1 MVPFLRQVARK
12 YVMETEDI
20 SSVCF
25 VLPNRRSMAFF
36 RKYIGESVAE
46 RAAFSDAWHDVPVI
60 APEMLTINDFFYKA
74 YGAAVSG
81 RVTLLLRLYDC
92 YRELNP
98 KAEPLDEF
106 IFWGDVILSDFNDV
120 DKYLVDPQQLF
131 TNVSDFRKIQD
142 TYSYLTENQRNAIM
156 GFVSHFNDRSGR
168 LTVDLGADN
177 PDVKAR
183 FLQIWNMLYP
193 LYRLYNDSL
202 AKEGLAY
209 EGMVYRALAERL
221 GREAVAD
228 VLASMCPHS
237 SKFVF
242 VGLNA
247 LNECEK
253 TLMRRMRDAGIAEFC
268 WDYSGEMIR
277 DRRNRAS
284 FFMEDNVKEFP
295 QSGTWDPEG
304 VRVPAINVVSV
315 PSSVGQVKMI
325 PQIFAGA
332 EDDCAVVLPDETL
345 LMPLLNSMPEHIRDI
360 NVTMG
365 YPMSGSGFYSLM
377 SDLSA
382 MQLHTVKRGDG
393 WMFYHRQVWS
403 IFSSSIFRKA
413 ADTVTMEKVARIKEN
428 AKYYIPQQDLSGTP
442 LLDLLF
448 RPVVTDV
455 KSTDC
460 GQIESMERYQMEVLA
475 GLAPMLKG
483 DSDMLLE
490 LEFAGEYYRSV
501 SILSGIRLDVMP
513 VTYIR
518 LLAQLIGGISVPF
531 QGEPLKGFQIMG
543 PLETRALDFRNLV
556 IMSANEGT
564 FPKRNVSSSFV
575 PPELRRGFGMPT
587 YEYQDAVWA
596 YYFYRM
602 ITRAENVWLLYDSRT
617 EGMKSGEESRYI
629 KQLQYHFR
637 IPMNRYT
644 AKADLVK
651 PSDADIIVK
660 TPEDMERI
668 SSAVL
673 SASALQNYL
682 ACPAKFYYHTV
693 KRLTPEN
700 EVTESVDAGM
710 FGTVYHDTMWS
721 IYCGED
727 AMAADGGMDK
737 TLMGRFRPMPWVK
750 KDYIMSW
757 LKRKKEIKSKVKSLI
772 CSQLN
777 TEEVT
782 GRDIVV
788 ADVIVEYVLKTLQC
802 DLEQIEL
809 SGRDGFELL
818 GLELKFTGT
827 FAGHRFIGY
836 VDRLDSFEEGTV
848 RVVDYKTGKVS
859 DKEKMD
865 IDDGS
870 AEAVADA
877 IFGKDVKDRPK
888 IALQFHIY
896 DMLLDSAGQTDGKR
910 LLNCVYSVAG
920 MFSGLPETTERNSMF
935 HRLASERL
943 ELLLEEISDP
953 DVPFARTCDTVQCEY
968 CDFKMIC
975 GR

>member
-1 MVPFLRQVARK
+1 MIPFLRQVARK
-12 YVMETEDI
+12 YVTGAEDI
-20 SSVCF
+20 SRICF

-36 RKYIGESVAE
+36 RKYISESVAE
-46 RAAFSDAWHDVPVI
+46 LAASGSGRNVPVI
-60 APEMLTINDFFYKA
+60 APEMLTINDFFYRA
-74 YGAAVSG
+74 YGTGIAD

-106 IFWGDVILSDFNDV
+106 IFWGDVILADFNDV
-120 DKYLVDPQQLF
+120 DKYLVNPQQLF
-131 TNVSDFRKIQD
+131 TNVSDFREIQD

-168 LTVDLGADN
+168 LTVDLGVDN
-177 PDVKAR
+177 PGVKAR
-183 FLQIWNMLYP
+183 FLQIWNLLYP
-193 LYRLYNDSL
+193 LYCAYNRALS
-202 AKEGLAY
+202 KEGLAY
-209 EGMVYRALAERL
+209 EGMVYRALAERI
-221 GREAVAD
+221 GREPVSD
-228 VLASMCPHS
+228 VLKSMYPHS
-237 SKFVF
+237 DSFVF

-253 TLMRRMRDAGIAEFC
+253 TLMRKMRDAGIAEFC
-268 WDYSGEMIR
+268 WDYSGDMIR
-277 DRRNRAS
+277 DRRNRSS
-284 FFMEDNVKEFP
+284 FFMEENVREFP
-295 QSGTWDPEG
+295 QSGIWDPEG
-304 VRVPAINVVSV
+304 VGVPKINVVSV
-315 PSSVGQVKMI
+315 PSAVGQVKMI
-325 PQIFAGA
+325 PYIFKEADEG
-332 EDDCAVVLPDETL
+332 CAVVLPDETL
-345 LMPLLNSMPEHIRDI
+345 LMPLLNSMPGHIMDI

-365 YPMSGSGFYSLM
+365 YPMSGSGFHSLM

-382 MQLHTVKRGDG
+382 MQVHTVKRVDG
-393 WMFYHRQVWS
+393 WAFYHRQVWS
-403 IFSSSIFRKA
+403 IFSSSIFRKV
-413 ADTVTMEKVARIKEN
+413 ADGATMEKVAMVKEN
-428 AKYYIPQQDLSGTP
+428 AKYYIPQKDLSGTA

-448 RPVVTDV
+448 QPVVTDI
-455 KSTDC
+455 KSADSNQVRAL
-460 GQIESMERYQMEVLA
+460 GQYQMNVLSGIA
-475 GLAPMLKG
+475 AMLR
-483 DSDMLLE
+483 DERDMLLE
-490 LEFAGEYYRSV
+490 LEFAREYYRSV
-501 SILSGIRLDVMP
+501 SILSGIRLDIMP

-518 LLAQLIGGISVPF
+518 LLSQLTGNVSVPF
-531 QGEPLKGFQIMG
+531 QGEPLKGFQVMG

-617 EGMKSGEESRYI
+617 EGIKSGEESRYI

-637 IPMNRYT
+637 VPMTRYV
-644 AKADLVK
+644 AKADLAK
-651 PSDADIIVK
+651 SADEDVIFK
-660 TPEDMERI
+660 TGEDLERI

-682 ACPAKFYYHTV
+682 ACPVKFYYHTV
-693 KRLTPEN
+693 RQLMAEN
-700 EVTESVDAGM
+700 EVSESVDAGM

-721 IYCGED
+721 IYCGEE
-727 AMAADGGMDK
+727 AMAYTGAMDK
-737 TLMGRFRPMPWVK
+737 MTMEKFSPMKWVSK
-750 KDYIMSW
+750 EYILGW
-757 LKRKKEIKSKVKSLI
+757 LKRKNEIRAKVKSLI

-777 TEEVT
+777 SVEVS

-788 ADVIVEYVLKTLQC
+788 TDVIVEYVVKTLRC
-802 DLEQIEL
+802 DLEQIMQ

-818 GLELKFTGT
+818 GLELKLYGE

-836 VDRLDSFEEGTV
+836 VDRLDSFADGTM

-859 DKEKMD
+859 DKEKMNIND
-865 IDDGS
+865 EN

-888 IALQFHIY
+888 IALQFYIY
-896 DMLLDSAGQTDGKR
+896 DMLLDISGQTKGKS
-910 LLNCVYSVAG
+910 LHNCVYSASG
-920 MFSGLPETTERNSMF
+920 MFSSMPETTVRNGLF
-935 HRLASERL
+935 HRIVSEKL
-943 ELLLEEISDP
+943 ELLLREISDP
-953 DVPFARTCDTVQCEY
+953 EIPFTRTADARMCEY